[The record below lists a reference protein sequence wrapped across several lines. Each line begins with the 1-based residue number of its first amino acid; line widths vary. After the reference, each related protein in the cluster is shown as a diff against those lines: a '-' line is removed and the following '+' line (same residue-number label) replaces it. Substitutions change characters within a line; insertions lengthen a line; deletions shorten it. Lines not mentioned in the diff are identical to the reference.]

1 MSSKKVKL
9 GYNVYPKT
17 KESINKLAELLD
29 KKQGTV
35 VDEIIADYTK
45 DKVLSD
51 NYYYHMKP
59 YSFNKKDLIKN
70 GATEGY
76 EYKKPAKTN
85 NKDIMIVKY
94 IPTTFDEFNKEFK
107 TYCYDNKP
115 CLHKGVITTDKIQY
129 GKLVL
134 LVITTNLKEK
144 EMNIELYNDLD
155 ELYLIEDLTNHK
167 KRKEI
172 EKRLKA
178 QYDYYNNRFAKTV
191 PKLMDWC
198 SGDYGCLEDYK
209 FTTELLYG
217 IQKLED
223 FINDED

>member
-1 MSSKKVKL
+1 MSSEKAKL
-9 GYNVYPKT
+9 SYNVSSET
-17 KESINKLAELLD
+17 KEKIEKLAKLLD
-29 KKQGTV
+29 KKQGAV

-51 NYYYHMKP
+51 DYYYHMKP
-59 YSFNKKDLIKN
+59 YSFNRKDLIKN

-76 EYKKPAKTN
+76 ENKKPPKTN
-85 NKDIMIVKY
+85 NKDIIIVKH

-115 CLHKGVITTDKIQY
+115 LHKGVITTDKIQY

-155 ELYLIEDLTNHK
+155 ELYLIKDLINHK

-178 QYDYYNNRFAKTV
+178 KYDYYNNRFAKTI
-191 PKLMDWC
+191 PKLMNWC

-223 FINDED
+223 IINDKD